1 VPDPS
6 VHLDLTSSIPH
17 NSEREQD
24 AEKALQRKKTV
35 IWFVWFVS
43 FVWLVKP
50 GQLDELNKPDEPS
63 NPNKPDQ
70 PVSRGY
76 SLSIAEADRKVEG
89 AVYAAKQGVV

>member
-1 VPDPS
+1 VPDPP
-6 VHLDLTSSIPH
+6 VHLDITSSIPH

-24 AEKALQRKKTV
+24 AEIFLQRKKTV

-50 GQLDELNKPDEPS
+50 GQLDELNKPDEP
-63 NPNKPDQ
+63 
-70 PVSRGY
+70 VSRGY

>member
-1 VPDPS
+1 MPDPP
-6 VHLDLTSSIPH
+6 VHLDITSSIPH

-24 AEKALQRKKTV
+24 AEKFLQRKKTV
-35 IWFVWFVS
+35 IWFILFVS

>member
-1 VPDPS
+1 MPDPP
-6 VHLDLTSSIPH
+6 VHLDITSSIPH

-24 AEKALQRKKTV
+24 AEKFLQRKKTV

-50 GQLDELNKPDEPS
+50 GQLDELNKPDEP
-63 NPNKPDQ
+63 NKPNEPDQ
-70 PVSRGY
+70 PVSRAY
-76 SLSIAEADRKVEG
+76 FLSIAEADRKVEG